1 MKQDTL
7 RLTSTTEPRGL
18 CSQELTYSHDILGTK
33 STNTINVCILSA
45 DLKKK
50 KSIVLIYSQSN
61 SEITNIQALYLMYL
75 ISNNSGLAMLIELSS
90 CATDYGTEGTE
101 MNFLEVEAINN
112 QSHRGVRKLS

>member
-1 MKQDTL
+1 MVMKQDTL

-50 KSIVLIYSQSN
+50 KVLFSFI
-61 SEITNIQALYLMYL
+61 AK
-75 ISNNSGLAMLIELSS
+75 
-90 CATDYGTEGTE
+90 
-101 MNFLEVEAINN
+101 AIA
-112 QSHRGVRKLS
+112 KLQIFRLCT

>member
-1 MKQDTL
+1 M
-7 RLTSTTEPRGL
+7 
-18 CSQELTYSHDILGTK
+18 YSE
-33 STNTINVCILSA
+33 CWF
-45 DLKKK
+45 KKK

-75 ISNNSGLAMLIELSS
+75 ISNNLGLAMLIELSS